1 MQSQE
6 KRYDEK
12 SKIRTIRKTYGVSP
26 QTRIEY

>member
-12 SKIRTIRKTYGVSP
+12 SKVRTIPETYGVSP